1 MSMCE
6 RERESFYVY
15 LWKRERVLMCMCER
29 KKRERERERERVIK
43 LGIWFIS
50 FVLGGMA
57 KEINSVTLFTTK
69 ISYDYGLHQNSP
81 PPIMKVLYCLQT
93 FVCLPMYLY
102 ASVDMRYLSYV
113 NISTTI
119 TNILWEIDI
128 DVLLYF
134 FTINCF
140 SIKYENCALKGA
152 RLILVVL
159 HSRTFKLPI
168 YYRSIREIRGYG
180 WN

>member
-1 MSMCE
+1 M
-6 RERESFYVY
+6 
-15 LWKRERVLMCMCER
+15 
-29 KKRERERERERVIK
+29 KKRKEREREREERESVIK

-50 FVLGGMA
+50 FVLGGMV
-57 KEINSVTLFTTK
+57 KEMNSVTLFTTK
-69 ISYDYGLHQNSP
+69 IAYDYGLHPNSP
-81 PPIMKVLYCLQT
+81 PPIMKILYCLRT

-102 ASVDMRYLSYV
+102 ASVDMRYLSCV

-140 SIKYENCALKGA
+140 SIKYENWALKRA

-159 HSRTFKLPI
+159 FSRTSKLPI
-168 YYRSIREIRGYG
+168 YYQSIRDIRRYG